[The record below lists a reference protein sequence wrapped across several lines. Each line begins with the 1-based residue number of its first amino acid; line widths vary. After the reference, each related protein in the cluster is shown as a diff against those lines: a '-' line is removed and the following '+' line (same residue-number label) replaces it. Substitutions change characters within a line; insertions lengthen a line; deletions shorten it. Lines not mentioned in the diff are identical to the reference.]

1 MECMAAW
8 RWWGGLAGE
17 DIDTAS
23 NMAMGGVR
31 YGPSNNTL
39 FGCTGVH
46 TYTRVYLGSTCRA
59 RGTVGQSA

>member
-1 MECMAAW
+1 V
-8 RWWGGLAGE
+8 GE

-46 TYTRVYLGSTCRA
+46 TYTTRVYLGSTCRA